1 MTDNSFWVDLASERV
16 GGSATHANDDFFA
29 EKENLLKAGRG
40 VFIEDK
46 YTDRGKWMDGWESR
60 RRREPGHDWC
70 VVRLGLPGAI
80 HRLVVDTNHFRGNH
94 PEACSVEVCAVGEG
108 APDDPDALAG
118 EWVEILPRSTLE
130 GHAENTFD
138 VESAGRCT
146 HVRLNIFP
154 DGGVAR
160 LRVLGEVLP
169 DWESLAATGGP
180 IDLVAIQNGGAAL
193 ACSDQ
198 FYSDPTNLTMPGRSE
213 NMGDGWE
220 TKRRRG
226 PGHDWAVLRL
236 GHRGVIEQIEVD
248 TNHFKGN
255 YPESCSVEG
264 CDLSGQEATTDWA
277 GANLP
282 WAEVLPRT
290 PLEAHT
296 QHRFEQEIA
305 SGGPF
310 THVRLNM
317 YPDGGIS
324 RLRLFGR
331 IETE

>member
-1 MTDNSFWVDLASERV
+1 MTESSSWVDLASERV
-16 GGSATHANDDFFA
+16 GGRATYANDEFFA
-29 EKENLLKAGRG
+29 EKENLLKEGRG

-46 YTDRGKWMDGWESR
+46 YTDRGKWMDGWETR

-70 VVRLGLPGAI
+70 VIRLGLPGAI
-80 HRLVVDTNHFRGNH
+80 HGLVVDTNHFRGNN
-94 PEACSVEVCAVGEG
+94 PEACSIEACSVDEG
-108 APDDPDALAG
+108 APDDPEALAG
-118 EWVEILPRSTLE
+118 GWVEILPRSILE
-130 GHAENTFD
+130 GHAEHTFD
-138 VESAGRCT
+138 VESVGRYT

-169 DWESLAATGGP
+169 DWERISATDGP
-180 IDLVAIQNGGAAL
+180 IDLVAIQNGGTAL

-198 FYSDPTNLTMPGRSE
+198 FYSDPTNLTMSGRSE

-236 GHRGVIEQIEVD
+236 GHRGLIEQIEVD

-255 YPESCSVEG
+255 YPESCSLEG
-264 CDLSGQEATTDWA
+264 CDLSGEAAATDWEA
-277 GANLP
+277 ADLP
-282 WAEVLPRT
+282 WVEILPRT
-290 PLEAHT
+290 PLEGHK
-296 QHRFEQEIA
+296 QHRFGQEIA

-324 RLRLFGR
+324 RLRLLGR
-331 IETE
+331 LDG